1 MTLHSRT
8 SLTASVILCLIL
20 VKLSNALADE
30 NAPRIIEPQRIQS
43 WVVEP
48 FMSQEEER
56 YIWDWLRNR
65 PRLFQ
70 SIKTLR
76 ELSQSFP
83 SPRVDESHFPISL
96 NAEAMSEI
104 GVDIDEQLDQA
115 TGAVGYP
122 LGTELLAVLE
132 PHDLTCVVRHGKLQ
146 ITTTENAEAYPVVRV
161 YDVTSLVAVQAR
173 GGKMV
178 VDVSGL
184 IDTIQIS
191 VSPDT
196 WEILGGLSTISKNI
210 LNNRCLLVIRAPTMV
225 HIDVQQLLDQ
235 FVVAGRVP
243 ESKFTSSDV
252 TAGDLRPE
260 HSPTPSTGQPSAP
273 LRSSD
278 SIPTS
283 VW

>member
-1 MTLHSRT
+1 MTLHSRRW
-8 SLTASVILCLIL
+8 LTASVILCLIL
-20 VKLSNALADE
+20 VKFSNTQADE
-30 NAPRIIEPQRIQS
+30 YAPRALEPQRIQS

-56 YIWDWLRNR
+56 YIWEWLRNR
-65 PRLFQ
+65 PRLFK

>member
-1 MTLHSRT
+1 MMLHSRT
-8 SLTASVILCLIL
+8 LLTASVMLCLII
-20 VKLSNALADE
+20 VKLSHAQTDE
-30 NAPRIIEPQRIQS
+30 SAPRVLEPQRIQS

-56 YIWDWLRNR
+56 YIWEWLRNR
-65 PRLFQ
+65 PRLFK

-83 SPRVDESHFPISL
+83 SQRADESHFPISL

-104 GVDIDEQLDQA
+104 GVDIDEQLNQV

-122 LGTELLAVLE
+122 MGTELLAVLE

-146 ITTTENAEAYPVVRV
+146 ITTTENAESYPVVRV

-184 IDTIQIS
+184 IDTIQVS

-196 WEILGGLSTISKNI
+196 WEILGGLSTINKNI

-235 FVVAGRVP
+235 FVVAGRLP
-243 ESKFTSSDV
+243 ESKFTSGDV
-252 TAGDLRPE
+252 TAGDMRPE
-260 HSPTPSTGQPSAP
+260 HSPTPSTGQRSDPI
-273 LRSSD
+273 RSSD